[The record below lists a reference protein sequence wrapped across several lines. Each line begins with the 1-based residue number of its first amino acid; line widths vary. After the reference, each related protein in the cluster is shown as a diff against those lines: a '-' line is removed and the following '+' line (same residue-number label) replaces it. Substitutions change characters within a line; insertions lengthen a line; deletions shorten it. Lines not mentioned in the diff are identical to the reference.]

1 MQSTDETGAID
12 QTTSNVLNNNKF
24 TEFSN
29 LEPTEKLDLKT
40 KIIENKFILDIPLD
54 LKDNL
59 KAFKVLQID
68 GQEVPEWIKIDPT
81 TGQIV
86 AEPPEE
92 IEGIKL
98 KIIVEAENGEISVK
112 EVELD
117 FKKENEETDNTSK
130 LIDPETTFEPLNV
143 QLAKEQ
149 VNFDNYGDKLLR
161 SL

>member
-1 MQSTDETGAID
+1 M
-12 QTTSNVLNNNKF
+12 
-24 TEFSN
+24 
-29 LEPTEKLDLKT
+29 
-40 KIIENKFILDIPLD
+40 
-54 LKDNL
+54 
-59 KAFKVLQID
+59 
-68 GQEVPEWIKIDPT
+68 
-81 TGQIV
+81 
-86 AEPPEE
+86 
-92 IEGIKL
+92 
-98 KIIVEAENGEISVK
+98 EAENGEISVK